1 MKFSFTAKIRFV
13 ILLLLLV
20 SLLQNIIL
28 LQLIP
33 TDLSNKIDMLNTIYI
48 SSFIQIIFVIILLS
62 YIPIL
67 LQKAFNEIN
76 QVLKDLTQGI
86 YQIDLDINDYEQR
99 ADKEFFSV
107 FSTLVTMVKSVAKF
121 DTLKK
126 EKIVE
131 HHNRIL
137 AILNL
142 TEDGFMVIDRNGTI
156 VYKNDILLNIFPT
169 LHEKNS
175 IIDSNFT
182 PEIEN
187 NIKKYAINLIKKGS
201 KQPPINHFFPS
212 LKKHI
217 TIKSAI
223 VRDSSGD
230 VCGAVLALVNLP
242 KIEIKKKEGKK
253 NEEQSPKTN
262 KQEVTE

>member
-1 MKFSFTAKIRFV
+1 MKLSFTAKIRFV
-13 ILLLLLV
+13 ILLLLLI

-33 TDLSNKIDMLNTIYI
+33 SDLPNKVDLQNTIYI
-48 SSFIQIIFVIILLS
+48 STFIQLFFVIILFS

-76 QVLKDLTQGI
+76 QVLKDVTQGI
-86 YQIDLDINDYEQR
+86 YKIDLDVEEYEKR

-107 FSTLVTMVKSVAKF
+107 FSTLAAMVKSVAKF
-121 DTLKK
+121 DLLKK

-142 TEDGFMVIDRNGTI
+142 TEDGIMVIDSKGTI
-156 VYKNDILLNIFPT
+156 VYKNDILLDVFPEIR
-169 LHEKNS
+169 EKNS

-187 NIKKYAINLIKKGS
+187 NIKKYAINVIKKGS
-201 KQPPINHFFPS
+201 KQPPINHFFHS
-212 LKKHI
+212 LKKHV

-223 VRDSSGD
+223 VRDSGGNI
-230 VCGAVLALVNLP
+230 CGAVLALSNLP
-242 KIEIKKKEGKK
+242 NIDEKKKDNKK
-253 NEEQSPKTN
+253 SDEEQSKPE
-262 KQEVTE
+262 KQENAE